1 MLDVAIRAAKEA
13 GKILINYY
21 GKVKT
26 EYKNEYFDARSIVTQ
41 ADLESEKK
49 IVEILKESFPKHNIF
64 SEELIR
70 ENNGSEYTWY
80 IDPLDGTS
88 NFTRNIPL
96 FGISIGLIKNN
107 QSVLGVLYFPALNLL
122 LNAEKNKG
130 AFANNR
136 KIKVSDRELK
146 KSLYYSGGYFKGKF
160 GLEKSISDKVGVVKV
175 IDASSYEFAQ
185 IAMGDAEIY
194 YLTNVPHDVVAGV
207 CIVREAGGKVSDGAG
222 KSWSTNSK
230 EILVT
235 NGKVHKEVLGLL
247 KHG

>member
-1 MLDVAIRAAKEA
+1 M
-13 GKILINYY
+13 
-21 GKVKT
+21 
-26 EYKNEYFDARSIVTQ
+26 
-41 ADLESEKK
+41 
-49 IVEILKESFPKHNIF
+49 
-64 SEELIR
+64 
-70 ENNGSEYTWY
+70 
-80 IDPLDGTS
+80 
-88 NFTRNIPL
+88 
-96 FGISIGLIKNN
+96 
-107 QSVLGVLYFPALNLL
+107 
-122 LNAEKNKG
+122 NAEKNKG
-130 AFANNR
+130 AFANNK